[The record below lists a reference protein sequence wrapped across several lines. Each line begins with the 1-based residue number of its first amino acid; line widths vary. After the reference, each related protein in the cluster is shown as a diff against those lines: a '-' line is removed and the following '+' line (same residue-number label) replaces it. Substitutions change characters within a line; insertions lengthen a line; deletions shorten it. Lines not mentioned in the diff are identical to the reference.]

1 MSRKWL
7 CLLGLLGAL
16 APAGCQSF
24 TAAIT
29 APLAG
34 PTPAPNSESTISLK
48 SDLSTADQFKLCMTT
63 AETLERGGKFVEAIG
78 LYARAREIDPSA
90 ERPTRRLAVL
100 YDRIGLFDKAQE
112 EYELA
117 LRKAPEDA
125 NLCNDLGYSY
135 YNRGQWREA
144 EKYLRKAV
152 ALNPKHAAAWTNLG
166 MVLAQE
172 EAYGEA
178 LEAFAKV
185 VSPARAKCNVAF
197 ILTTQGKR
205 EQAKQTYREA
215 LALEPGLQLAHAALG
230 KLENPAPTSKE
241 KAPKSAPARAERG
254 RQREEPR
261 TQAGPSPL
269 APDMT
274 SPVMVPLPGEA
285 SPPPAAPSSSAPSRL
300 PGLPARDLLSGPGS
314 ALGG

>member
-1 MSRKWL
+1 MTRKWL
-7 CLLGLLGAL
+7 PLLGLLGAL
-16 APAGCQSF
+16 VPAGCQSF
-24 TAAIT
+24 APAVAAT
-29 APLAG
+29 LAG
-34 PTPAPNSESTISLK
+34 PTPAPGTEAA
-48 SDLSTADQFKLCMTT
+48 LSKKAELSNAEQVKLCMTT
-63 AETLERGGKFVEAIG
+63 AETLERGGKYAEAIG
-78 LYARAREIDPSA
+78 LYLRARELDARSD
-90 ERPTRRLAVL
+90 RPTRRLAVL
-100 YDRIGLFDKAQE
+100 YDRIGKFDQAQE
-112 EYELA
+112 EYERA
-117 LRKAPEDA
+117 LRKTPEDA

-135 YNRGQWREA
+135 YNRGQWRES

-152 ALNPKHAAAWTNLG
+152 ALNPKHATAWNNLG

-230 KLENPAPTSKE
+230 KLEHPAAEKTTTAKTS
-241 KAPKSAPARAERG
+241 PSRASR
-254 RQREEPR
+254 REEARPR
-261 TQAGPSPL
+261 TGPSPL

-274 SPVMVPLPGEA
+274 SPVHVPMPGEVEAA
-285 SPPPAAPSSSAPSRL
+285 SPAPASVAPPRL
-300 PGLPARDLLSGPGS
+300 PGLPARDLLSGAG
-314 ALGG
+314 AAVGG